1 MAGVCS
7 RLTEPAVG
15 VGQMLISL
23 AASVGETAP
32 HSYRR
37 WRARWGEGL
46 MGGTSW
52 IVSDKQDE

>member
-1 MAGVCS
+1 MQTS
-7 RLTEPAVG
+7 P
-15 VGQMLISL
+15 

-37 WRARWGEGL
+37 LRAWWGEGL
-46 MGGTSW
+46 MAGTSC